1 MTPMEDNTQPLL
13 ELRGIGFTYPGREQ
27 PVFTNLDFR
36 LHREKTALLGDNGSG
51 KTTLLQIMVGLLK
64 PTQGKV
70 YFQGQPMQTEKDFF
84 PLRRKIGML
93 FQHADD
99 QLFCPTVLEDVAF
112 GPLNLGRS
120 REEARAISLETL
132 NSIGLGGY
140 EDRITHQLSGGEK
153 RLVALATVLAMQ
165 PSALLMDEPTNDL
178 DQDARSR
185 LLDVLSGLDMPFVLI
200 SHDWDFLARL
210 CTNFYSLEHGHLH
223 KSETIKVHQHCH
235 AHPLGEQGHH
245 HSMQEHQQPDDA
257 RTAEGKGHGR

>member
-1 MTPMEDNTQPLL
+1 MKNNTQSML

-27 PVFTNLDFR
+27 PVFSNLDFR
-36 LHREKTALLGDNGSG
+36 LNREKIALLGDNGSG

-64 PTQGKV
+64 PAEGEV
-70 YFQGQPMQTEKDFF
+70 YFQGRPMREEKDFF
-84 PLRRKIGML
+84 PLRRRIGML

-99 QLFCPTVLEDVAF
+99 QLFCPSVLEDVAF

-120 REEARAISLETL
+120 REEAREISVQTL
-132 NSIGLGGY
+132 HSIGLRGY

-178 DQDARSR
+178 DHDARSR
-185 LLDVLSGLDMPFVLI
+185 LLDVLSGLKMPFVLI

-210 CTNFYSLEHGHLH
+210 CTGFYSLEHGHLH
-223 KSETIKVHQHCH
+223 KSKTIKVHQHSH
-235 AHPLGEQGHH
+235 AHALGEQDHH
-245 HSMQEHQQPDDA
+245 HS
-257 RTAEGKGHGR
+257 K